1 MSSGTP
7 LSARIHRRAVPDLLT
22 EDRPPTRR
30 MRALS
35 TSGPHSEHPPGLYA
49 PSTRPS
55 RDATPCTNT
64 QRVHPQRR
72 TLHERSTRPS
82 PNAAL
87 STNAQRGRPL
97 APNTRPT
104 GTGSQGVH
112 PPTPN
117 TRPIGTG
124 TRRVP
129 LVGCPPGGHGDRRVR
144 CSCCP
149 PSSAR
154 GRIFVRRRSS
164 LRERHREV
172 WVVSRATSPPLGSP
186 RRRDRPWGGVGR
198 QPAAAPLHQ
207 SATATT
213 ASRPPRPL
221 APSVAVHA
229 ALCDLGVRMHATR
242 RLARGSPPHSDV
254 LAAVRWRSCA
264 PLRRVP
270 GRTGLAY
277 VRGQARA
284 ALTS

>member
-1 MSSGTP
+1 
-7 LSARIHRRAVPDLLT
+7 
-22 EDRPPTRR
+22 

-64 QRVHPQRR
+64 QRVHPPRR

-129 LVGCPPGGHGDRRVR
+129 LIGYPPGDHGPSAGPLLVRARR
-144 CSCCP
+144 P
-149 PSSAR
+149 LHAPEA
-154 GRIFVRRRSS
+154 FVRRRSS

-254 LAAVRWRSCA
+254 LATVRWRSCA
-264 PLRRVP
+264 SLRRVP